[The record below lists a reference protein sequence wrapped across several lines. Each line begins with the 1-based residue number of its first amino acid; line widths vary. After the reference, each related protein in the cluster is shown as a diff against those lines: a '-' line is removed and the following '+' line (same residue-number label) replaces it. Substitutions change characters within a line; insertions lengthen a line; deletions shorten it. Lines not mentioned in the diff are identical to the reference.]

1 MPAKEKIL
9 LRSAQEKDKFGDPKG
24 PVPAWREVTARA
36 VVPRTSVDTDQ
47 RGPIVISGFMVS
59 LSPGTPILDNDEVQI
74 RGKVHQIEGVVADYG
89 KKGKLFYTKRVN

>member
-1 MPAKEKIL
+1 MAQKEKIR
-9 LRSAQEKDKFGDPKG
+9 LRAASTKDKFGDPVG
-24 PVPAWREVTARA
+24 PVPPWRDVTARA

-59 LSPGTPILDNDEVQI
+59 LSPGTPILDNDEVEI

-89 KKGKLFYTKRVN
+89 RKGKLFYTKRVN